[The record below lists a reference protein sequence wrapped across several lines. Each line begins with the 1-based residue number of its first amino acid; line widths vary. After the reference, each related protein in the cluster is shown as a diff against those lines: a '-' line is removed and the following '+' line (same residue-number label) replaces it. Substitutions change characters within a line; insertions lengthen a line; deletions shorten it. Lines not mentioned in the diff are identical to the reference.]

1 MGSHMKTTVDIANP
15 LLEQARRLA
24 NREGITLK
32 AVLELGLRRVL
43 AENRSASAPFRL
55 RDASFCGEGLNPEL
69 ADAGWERLRD
79 LAYDH
84 AP

>member
-1 MGSHMKTTVDIANP
+1 MKTTIDISDP

-24 NREGITLK
+24 SREGITLK

-43 AENRSASAPFRL
+43 AEKRSVPTPFRL
-55 RDASFCGEGLNPEL
+55 RSASFRGEGLNPEL
-69 ADAGWERLRD
+69 AGAGWERLRD